1 MKKILIKIL
10 LAIMMFSTT
19 FFVGCSCGGNGDGGQ
34 GGGGQGGGG
43 TPPPPPTPTI
53 ELKADKVIL
62 TVGEY
67 SKVTATNYETV
78 EGQNLV
84 FASANPNAIK
94 IDSQGNV
101 EAIAEGDSIVSVT
114 YGEAKAQIKMS
125 STFNGFVPELLIDG
139 LLTRNLSNVDT
150 DQINPY
156 VYFNGRR
163 FGFDEGLTVNY
174 ESTNTNLLTVDQNG
188 VVSGVAGAIGDASVV
203 VTATWRGFNGESTFS
218 MKKEIDYRVDVN
230 TIFTINGNTASAYEV
245 YTKAEFE
252 GQNYEN
258 VIDFNCTAKY
268 GEETISAEDIT
279 VTVNNEEMASFEN
292 GKLTGKA
299 FGTDGKTT
307 VTLSFVKNDVT
318 YTKIV
323 SLTVIRPIA
332 SYADRIKYFSTFTG
346 DYKDESNSYAD
357 TSLTNTIFGT
367 SPIVDIYQGDV
378 RLTEE
383 NGKILGVV
391 GNFDT
396 VADVTLRI
404 GTQTERYDV
413 SVDVYTKVIQNSKD
427 IENTFNINTYGKFI
441 TGYCEMIVDVDMKGY
456 EFKHEGYYHATV
468 KDSSVGGFRGV
479 FNGNGHVIS
488 NFQTKDASKG
498 GMFLYIQGYEGN
510 TPVIKNVA
518 FDNVKFGNNGGS
530 VMALGTSNQTL
541 FENIY
546 IKIADDNTGLVK
558 GALVPNYSESTVF
571 MKNVFV
577 NVPTNKTINPVT
589 DGSNDTE
596 NMHVLSGTGSVKST
610 GNTKYGFGSLFS
622 SASVVKT
629 DGEDN
634 FDNVYVVSPMPLIYY
649 EGNDITFEVS
659 KLQGY
664 KDGADQTLTIK
675 EKDSSTNK
683 TKSVIRYNPYY
694 YGYGA
699 NQTETWNGKEIPTN
713 STHQNYEKFS
723 IKLGANYYTSIDE
736 LANSGADLSKFATAD
751 SECWIIKNGV
761 PVWRS
766 MDQDSYYTTE
776 NGKLNSSNIVLNEDK
791 KHTSIGVTNYTDV
804 DFDIVNAV
812 SNNENVTATVNSD
825 GKTITLNVVD
835 GYEDWDVTKNIQ
847 ITVTFDTNKTLVVNV
862 KLTSVIEKINEEV
875 LFSSLDGVFHGNNLV
890 AHSQIAKAYQVKDD
904 GSLSTLNL
912 TKEGYVLGTVTNIT
926 NGFKDVGYIKIR
938 IETVNGKQYQ
948 FNKVKAYTG
957 ILTNGQHLKWFG
969 METAS
974 DKNSGHYIVAN
985 NIDAN
990 NVGVTHAQYPNDQS
1004 PYNQIISTATGGF
1017 QGIFDGR
1024 GYTIDNMFS
1033 FRSGLF
1039 GRVYSDEQGT
1049 TEIKN
1054 VAFTNVSLDS
1064 LAKTLDNGKQHAAGP
1079 LFARFTPD
1087 TVLVRDDATGLL
1099 VAKYQTLIENVYIQ
1113 TKVPNVGPAFQGGLF
1128 YGIFGA
1134 YCEHNLV
1141 TDGPE
1146 DATASTLTKVDEL
1159 LRSRVVSFKVVDC
1172 FFDYTNS
1179 NEHISTKNPG
1189 SSGGGLITSDATGVY
1204 YQDGEGNYH
1213 SVSEELKN
1221 SRYENLML
1229 ASKYP
1234 IAVRRTSQDIPG
1246 YPECPTKVLVSE
1258 MGPGLVVTYASNMAG
1273 EQGYVGWK
1281 WIPYEVALADRDR
1294 YNEAI
1299 LNGHLPSYMEERGI
1313 DYRVCGEIT
1322 VYDEVIEFAN
1332 NPAVDNDISKGIFFY
1347 TDVKQYATL
1356 DKMAAAY
1363 TADNTIYNG
1372 YDTAYWTVA
1381 NGKLTWKTA
1390 A

>member
-1 MKKILIKIL
+1 
-10 LAIMMFSTT
+10 MMFSTT

-34 GGGGQGGGG
+34 GNGGQGGGG

-53 ELKADKVIL
+53 ELKADKLIL

-67 SKVTATNYETV
+67 SKVTATNYVTV

-84 FASANPNAIK
+84 FTSANPNAIK

-114 YGEAKAQIKMS
+114 YGEAKAQIKMT

-163 FGFDEGLTVNY
+163 FGFDDGLTVNY
-174 ESTNTNLLTVDQNG
+174 TSTNTNLLTVDQNG
-188 VVSGVAGAIGDASVV
+188 VVSGVAGAIGDATVV

-230 TIFTINGNTASAYEV
+230 TIFTINGDTASTYEV
-245 YTKAEFE
+245 YTKAEFG

-258 VIDFNCTAKY
+258 VIDFNCIAKY

-279 VTVNNEEMASFEN
+279 VSIANQEMASFEN

-299 FGTDGKTT
+299 FGEDGKTT

-323 SLTVIRPIA
+323 PLTVIRPIT

-346 DYKDESNSYAD
+346 DYKDESNNFKD
-357 TSLTNTIFGT
+357 TNLIETIFGT
-367 SPIVDIYQGDV
+367 TPITDVYQGDV

-413 SVDVYTKVIQNSKD
+413 SVDVYTKVIHNKND
-427 IENTFNINTYGKFI
+427 IKKTFDLERSRVGTFV
-441 TGYCEMIVDVDMKGY
+441 TGYCEMIADVDLKGT
-456 EFKHEGYYHATV
+456 EAFYHRAYLYASAANRTPEL
-468 KDSSVGGFRGV
+468 GGFRGV
-479 FNGNGHVIS
+479 FNGNGHTIKNLTTYS
-488 NFQTKDASKG
+488 TNPG
-498 GMFLYIQGYEGN
+498 GMFLYIQGYQGN

-518 FDNVKFGNNGGS
+518 FDNVKFGSGGGS
-530 VMALGTSNQTL
+530 VMALSTSKQTL

-558 GALVPNYSESTVF
+558 GALVPNYSEGSVF

-577 NVPTNKTINPVT
+577 NVPTNVTINPVT
-589 DGSNDTE
+589 DGSNDTD
-596 NMHVLSGTGSVKST
+596 NMHLPLPEKVNGSYAQYT
-610 GNTKYGFGSLFS
+610 GNSKYGFGSLFS
-622 SASVVKT
+622 SASIVKT
-629 DGEDN
+629 NGENN
-634 FDNVYVVSPMPLIYY
+634 FDNVHVVSPMPLIYY
-649 EGNDITFEVS
+649 EGNDITFSVS
-659 KLQGY
+659 KLDGY
-664 KDGADQTLTIK
+664 KDGNDPTLTIK
-675 EKDSSTNK
+675 TVSSNK
-683 TKSVIRYNPYY
+683 TTEVIRYNPYY

-699 NQTETWNGKEIPTN
+699 NQTQTWNGKEIPSN
-713 STHQNYEKFS
+713 STFQNYEKFS
-723 IKLGANYYTSIDE
+723 VKLGANYYTTIDE
-736 LANSGADLSKFATAD
+736 LVNSGTDLSKFATD
-751 SECWIIKNGV
+751 EGEFWIIKNGV
-761 PVWRS
+761 PTWRS
-766 MDQDSYYTTE
+766 MDKESYYTTE
-776 NGKLNSSNIVLNEDK
+776 NGKLNSSTIVLNEDK

-804 DFDIVNAV
+804 DFDITNAV
-812 SNNENVTATVNSD
+812 SNSEYVTATINSD

-835 GYEDWDVTKNIQ
+835 GYEDWDNAKNIQ
-847 ITVTFDTNKTLVVNV
+847 ITVTFDTDKTLVANV
-862 KLTSVIEKINEEV
+862 KLTSVIEKINDEV
-875 LFSSLDGVFHGNNLV
+875 LFSSLDGVFHGNNVV
-890 AHSQIAKAYQVKDD
+890 AHSDIVEAYQVKDD

-912 TKEGYVLGTVTNIT
+912 TKEGYILGTVTNIT

-938 IETVNGKQYQ
+938 IVTVNGKQYQ

-990 NVGVTHAQYPNDQS
+990 NVGVTHAQYPDDKS
-1004 PYNQIISTATGGF
+1004 PYNQIISTAPGGF

-1024 GYTIDNMFS
+1024 GYTIDKMFS

-1039 GRVYSDEQGT
+1039 GRVFSDEQGT

-1087 TVLVRDDATGLL
+1087 SVLELDESTGLY

-1113 TKVPNVGPAFQGGLF
+1113 TKVPNVGSAYQGGLF
-1128 YGIFGA
+1128 FGIFGA
-1134 YCEHNLV
+1134 YCEYNLV
-1141 TDGPE
+1141 GENP
-1146 DATASTLTKVDEL
+1146 
-1159 LRSRVVSFKVVDC
+1159 LRQLPSEKRSPIVSFKVVDC

-1189 SSGGGLITSDATGVY
+1189 SSGGGLITSGSGAYYKDA
-1204 YQDGEGNYH
+1204 QGNYH
-1213 SVSEELKN
+1213 NLSEEHKN

-1234 IAVRRTSQDIPG
+1234 ISVARYSQDIPG
-1246 YPECPTKVLVSE
+1246 YPECPTKVLISE
-1258 MGPGLVVTYASNMAG
+1258 MGPGLIVTYASNMAG

-1299 LNGHLPSYMEERGI
+1299 LNGHLPSYMAERGI
-1313 DYRVCGEIT
+1313 DYRVCGEIA
-1322 VYDEVIEFAN
+1322 VFDEVIEFAN
-1332 NPAVDNDISKGIFFY
+1332 NPAVDNDINKGTFFY
-1347 TDVKQYATL
+1347 TNVKQYGTL

-1381 NGKLTWKTA
+1381 NGKLAWKTA

>member
-1 MKKILIKIL
+1 
-10 LAIMMFSTT
+10 MMFSTT
-19 FFVGCSCGGNGDGGQ
+19 FFVGCSCGDNGD
-34 GGGGQGGGG
+34 GGQGGGG
-43 TPPPPPTPTI
+43 TPPPSPTPTI
-53 ELKADKVIL
+53 ELKADKTTL

-67 SKVTATNYETV
+67 SKVTATNYVTV

-84 FASANPNAIK
+84 FASTNPNAIK
-94 IDSQGNV
+94 IDSQGNI
-101 EAIAEGDSIVSVT
+101 EAIAEGQSIVSVT
-114 YGEAKAQIKMS
+114 YGEAKAQIPIT
-125 STFNGFVPELLIDG
+125 STFNGFIPELLIDG

-163 FGFDEGLTVNY
+163 FGFDEGLTVKY

-203 VTATWRGFNGESTFS
+203 VTATWRGFYGKSTNSFDGKFTNS
-218 MKKEIDYRVDVN
+218 MEKEIDYRVDVN
-230 TIFTINGNTASAYEV
+230 TIFKINGNTARAYEV

-258 VIDFNCTAKY
+258 VIDFNCTAEY

-279 VTVNNEEMASFEN
+279 VSIANQEMASFEN

-307 VTLSFVKNDVT
+307 VTISFVKNDVT

-323 SLTVIRPIA
+323 PLTVNRPIA

-346 DYKDESNSYAD
+346 DYKDESNNYVD
-357 TSLTNTIFGT
+357 TSLTNKIFGT
-367 SPIVDIYQGDV
+367 SPITDVYQGDV
-378 RLTEE
+378 RLAEE

-404 GTQTERYDV
+404 GTQTECYDV
-413 SVDVYTKVIQNSKD
+413 SLDVYTKVIQNSKD
-427 IENTFNINTYGKFI
+427 IENTFNINTYGKFV
-441 TGYCEMIVDVDMKGY
+441 TGYCEMIADVDMKGK
-456 EFKHEGYYHATV
+456 EFQHEGYYHATV

-488 NFQTKDASKG
+488 NFKTTDKSSG

-518 FDNVKFGNNGGS
+518 FDNVKFGGSGS
-530 VMALGTSNQTL
+530 VMALSTSKQTL

-558 GALVPNYSESTVF
+558 GALVPNYSEASVF

-577 NVPTNKTINPVT
+577 NVPTNVTINPVT

-596 NMHVLSGTGSVKST
+596 NMHVLSDTGAVKST
-610 GNTKYGFGSLFS
+610 GNTNKYGFGSLFS
-622 SASVVKT
+622 SASIVKT
-629 DGEDN
+629 NGEDN

-664 KDGADQTLTIK
+664 KDGADPTLTIK
-675 EKDSSTNK
+675 DSSDNK
-683 TKSVIRYNPYY
+683 TTSVIRYNPYY

-723 IKLGANYYTSIDE
+723 IKLGANYYTSISE
-736 LANSGADLSKFATAD
+736 LATSGVDLSKFATAD

-766 MDQDSYYTTE
+766 MDKESYYTTE
-776 NGKLNSSNIVLNEDK
+776 NGKLNSSTIVLNEDK

-804 DFDIVNAV
+804 DFEVTNAV
-812 SNNENVTATVNSD
+812 SNSDLVTATVNSD

-835 GYEDWDVTKNIQ
+835 DYEDWDNTKNIQ

-862 KLTSVIEKINEEV
+862 KLTSVIEKINDEV
-875 LFSSLDGVFHGNNLV
+875 LFSSLDGVFHGNNIV
-890 AHSQIAKAYQVKDD
+890 AHSDIAKAYQVKDD
-904 GSLSTLNL
+904 GSLSTLNV
-912 TKEGYVLGTVTNIT
+912 TKEGILGAVTNIT

-957 ILTNGQHLKWFG
+957 ILTKGEHLKWFTV
-969 METAS
+969 EVSS
-974 DKNSGHYIVAN
+974 DKNQGHYIVAN
-985 NIDAN
+985 NINAN
-990 NVGVTHAQYPNDQS
+990 KVAVPHAQYPNADS

-1033 FRSGLF
+1033 FRNGLF
-1039 GRVYSDEQGT
+1039 GRIFNDEQGT

-1054 VAFTNVSLDS
+1054 VAFTNVALNPYDG
-1064 LAKTLDNGKQHAAGP
+1064 TLDDGKKHATGP

-1087 TVLVRDDATGLL
+1087 TVLDDNY
-1099 VAKYQTLIENVYIQ
+1099 VAKYQTIISNVYIQ
-1113 TKVPNVGPAFQGGLF
+1113 YATPKIGAGYQGSVVQGLF
-1128 YGIFGA
+1128 NS
-1134 YCEHNLV
+1134 YCEHNLAS
-1141 TDGPE
+1141 DE
-1146 DATASTLTKVDEL
+1146 ADDKLASEATKIPLDKRGS
-1159 LRSRVVSFKVVDC
+1159 VVSFKLVDC
-1172 FFDYTNS
+1172 FIDYS
-1179 NEHISTKNPG
+1179 NLNAYIDQKDVG
-1189 SSGGGLITSDATGVY
+1189 GSGGGLIVSGDIGQV
-1204 YQDGEGNYH
+1204 YQDANGNY
-1213 SVSEELKN
+1213 VNISEEIKN
-1221 SRYENLML
+1221 SRYENLFI

-1234 IAVRRTSQDIPG
+1234 LAVKRTSVVNQEVFEMYGI
-1246 YPECPTKVLVSE
+1246 YTNTKVLDSTL
-1258 MGPGLVVTYASNMAG
+1258 GPNFYVTYASTMSGKAG
-1273 EQGYVGWK
+1273 YYGWK
-1281 WIPYEVALADRDR
+1281 WIPYREAIADLDKYGTVLQDGRTPSDLAD
-1294 YNEAI
+1294 NAETK
-1299 LNGHLPSYMEERGI
+1299 
-1313 DYRVCGEIT
+1313 DYKLCGMMYQFHENVVFT
-1322 VYDEVIEFAN
+1322 GD
-1332 NPAVDNDISKGIFFY
+1332 PAVDNDINKGVFFY
-1347 TDVKQYATL
+1347 TNVNQYGTL
-1356 DKMAAAY
+1356 EDMAAEFGKNANLY
-1363 TADNTIYNG
+1363 SG
-1372 YDTAYWTVA
+1372 YDTTYWSFT
-1381 NGKLTWKTA
+1381 NGNLTWKTA
-1390 A
+1390 VA